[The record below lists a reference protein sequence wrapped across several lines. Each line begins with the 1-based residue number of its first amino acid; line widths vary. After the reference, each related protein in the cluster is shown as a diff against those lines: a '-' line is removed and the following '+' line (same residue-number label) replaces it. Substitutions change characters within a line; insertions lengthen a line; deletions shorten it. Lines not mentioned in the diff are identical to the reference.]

1 MPEPRDGG
9 RPGVLR
15 PEVLPP
21 DGAGRPGAGD
31 PFDDRFAGD
40 PFAPAAPLPPPLA
53 HRPRWGLAALLAAAT
68 LFTTTTLGAVYLLW
82 AHPTRVS
89 PIEWP
94 FLLPS
99 TIAGVWGDP
108 EILRLGL
115 SFSLP
120 ALAIL
125 LAHEMGHYLACRWY
139 GLPSTLPYF
148 LPLPAALGTLG
159 AFIRIRAPIRDRQ
172 QLFDVGV
179 AGPLAGFAVLVPFLL
194 LGVARSE
201 VVMPPAPAAGTELA
215 GVLLVPGRC
224 LAIEAAT
231 LAFHGPLPEGAIL
244 HLHPFALAAWF
255 GLLVTS
261 MNLLPVGQLDGG
273 HVLYAVAPR
282 LQHRLALPLWV
293 ALGLTA
299 FLFPGWLLWCLIL
312 LLIGLRHPPV
322 MRPGR
327 GLDRGRLALAALA
340 LVVLAV
346 SFMPVPIYDILVA
359 LG

>member
-1 MPEPRDGG
+1 MEQPRDRGG
-9 RPGVLR
+9 PGALT

-21 DGAGRPGAGD
+21 AGAG
-31 PFDDRFAGD
+31 
-40 PFAPAAPLPPPLA
+40 PFAAPEPLPPPLP
-53 HRPRWGLAALLAAAT
+53 HRPRWGLAALLAATT

-89 PIEWP
+89 PIDWP

-99 TIAGVWGDP
+99 TVAGVWGDP
-108 EILRLGL
+108 EILLLGL

-139 GLPSTLPYF
+139 RLPSTVPYF

-159 AFIRIRAPIRDRQ
+159 AFIRIRAPIRDRR

-201 VVMPPAPAAGTELA
+201 VVVPPPLA
-215 GVLLVPGRC
+215 LGSETSGVLLVPGRC
-224 LAIEAAT
+224 LAIAAAS
-231 LAFHGPLPEGAIL
+231 LAFHGPLPDGAIL

-255 GLLVTS
+255 GLLVTA

-273 HVLYAVAPR
+273 HVLYAVSPR
-282 LQHRLALPLWV
+282 LQHRLALPVWV
-293 ALGLTA
+293 AIAAAA

-312 LLIGLRHPPV
+312 LVIGLRHPPV
-322 MRPGR
+322 ARPGP
-327 GLDRGRLALAALA
+327 GLGPGRLALAALA
-340 LVVLAV
+340 LAVLVA
-346 SFMPVPIYDILVA
+346 SFMPVPIHDILVG

>member
-1 MPEPRDGG
+1 MEP
-9 RPGVLR
+9 
-15 PEVLPP
+15 
-21 DGAGRPGAGD
+21 
-31 PFDDRFAGD
+31 
-40 PFAPAAPLPPPLA
+40 APLP
-53 HRPRWGLAALLAAAT
+53 HSPRWGLAALLALAT

-82 AHPTRVS
+82 AHPTRLS

-99 TIAGVWGDP
+99 TIAGVWGDA

-139 GLPSTLPYF
+139 RLPSTVPYF

-159 AFIRIRAPIRDRQ
+159 AFIRIRAPIRDRR

-179 AGPLAGFAVLVPFLL
+179 AGPLAGFVVLVPFLL

-201 VVMPPAPAAGTELA
+201 VVVPPALGAVAAGDPVLI
-215 GVLLVPGRC
+215 LLVPGRC
-224 LAIEAAT
+224 LAMQAAS
-231 LAFHGPLPEGAIL
+231 LLFHGPLPEGAIL

-255 GLLVTS
+255 GLLITA
-261 MNLLPVGQLDGG
+261 MNLVPVGQLDGG

-282 LQHRLALPLWV
+282 LQHRLALPVWLAV
-293 ALGLTA
+293 AALS
-299 FLFPGWLLWCLIL
+299 FLFPGWIVWSLVL

-322 MRPGR
+322 MRPGP
-327 GLDRGRLALAALA
+327 GLGAGRLALAALA
-340 LVVLAV
+340 LVVLAA
-346 SFMPVPIYDILVA
+346 SFMPVPIGDIAVGLP
-359 LG
+359 

>member
-1 MPEPRDGG
+1 MPE
-9 RPGVLR
+9 
-15 PEVLPP
+15 
-21 DGAGRPGAGD
+21 
-31 PFDDRFAGD
+31 
-40 PFAPAAPLPPPLA
+40 PPPLA

-82 AHPTRVS
+82 AHPTPTRIS

-94 FLLPS
+94 LLLPS
-99 TIAGVWGDP
+99 TVAGVWGDP

-139 GLPSTLPYF
+139 RLPSTVPYF

-159 AFIRIRAPIRDRQ
+159 AFIRIRAPIRDRR

-179 AGPLAGFAVLVPFLL
+179 AGPLAGFAALVPFLL
-194 LGVARSE
+194 VGVARSE
-201 VVMPPAPAAGTELA
+201 VVVPPALAAGTEASGVL
-215 GVLLVPGRC
+215 VLLVPGRC
-224 LAIEAAT
+224 LALEAAT

-255 GLLVTS
+255 GLLVTA

-282 LQHRLALPLWV
+282 LQHRLALPVWL
-293 ALGLTA
+293 ALGLAA

-322 MRPGR
+322 TRPGP
-327 GLDRGRLALAALA
+327 GLGRGRLALAALA
-340 LVVLAV
+340 LAVLAA
-346 SFMPVPIYDILVA
+346 SFMPVPIHDLL
-359 LG
+359 LGFG

>member
-1 MPEPRDGG
+1 MEP
-9 RPGVLR
+9 
-15 PEVLPP
+15 
-21 DGAGRPGAGD
+21 
-31 PFDDRFAGD
+31 
-40 PFAPAAPLPPPLA
+40 APLP
-53 HRPRWGLAALLAAAT
+53 HSPRWGLAALLALAT
-68 LFTTTTLGAVYLLW
+68 LFTTTTLGAVYILW

-99 TIAGVWGDP
+99 TVAGVWGDA

-139 GLPSTLPYF
+139 RLPSTVPYF

-159 AFIRIRAPIRDRQ
+159 AFIRIRAPIRDRR

-201 VVMPPAPAAGTELA
+201 VVVPPGLGAVAPGDP
-215 GVLLVPGRC
+215 VFILLVPGRC
-224 LAIEAAT
+224 LAIQAAS
-231 LAFHGPLPEGAIL
+231 LLFHGPLPEGAIL

-255 GLLVTS
+255 GLLVTA

-282 LQHRLALPLWV
+282 LQHLLALPVWLGV
-293 ALGLTA
+293 AALS
-299 FLFPGWLLWCLIL
+299 FLFPGWIVWSLIL

-322 MRPGR
+322 MRPGP
-327 GLDRGRLALAALA
+327 GLGAGRLALAALA
-340 LVVLAV
+340 LAVLAV
-346 SFMPVPIYDILVA
+346 SFMPVPIDELAIGLP
-359 LG
+359 

>member
-1 MPEPRDGG
+1 VGEPRDDGG
-9 RPGVLR
+9 GPLVLR

-21 DGAGRPGAGD
+21 DGVGRPD
-31 PFDDRFAGD
+31 AGD
-40 PFAPAAPLPPPLA
+40 PFAPTTPLPPPLA
-53 HRPRWGLAALLAAAT
+53 HRPHWGLAALLAAAT

-82 AHPTRVS
+82 AHPTRIS
-89 PIEWP
+89 PIDWP

-139 GLPSTLPYF
+139 RLPSTVPYF

-159 AFIRIRAPIRDRQ
+159 AFIRIRAPIRDRR

-194 LGVARSE
+194 VGVARSE
-201 VVMPPAPAAGTELA
+201 VVVPPPLAAGGEMA

-255 GLLVTS
+255 GLLITA

-282 LQHRLALPLWV
+282 LQHRLALPIWL
-293 ALGLTA
+293 AIAAAA

-322 MRPGR
+322 MRPGL
-327 GLDRGRLALAALA
+327 GLGRGRWALAALA

-346 SFMPVPIYDILVA
+346 SFMPVPISDVLVG
-359 LG
+359 L